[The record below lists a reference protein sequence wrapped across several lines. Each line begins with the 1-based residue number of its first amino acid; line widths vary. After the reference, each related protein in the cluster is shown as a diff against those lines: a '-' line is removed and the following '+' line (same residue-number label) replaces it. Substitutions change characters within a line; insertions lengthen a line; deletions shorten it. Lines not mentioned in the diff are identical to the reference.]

1 MKKSIKKQKKQ
12 SEILLFSY
20 FLYYGLQPLV
30 VYYAGSAYGRMPA
43 MLITDLLYV
52 LFLFIMC
59 LPDLFKN
66 LEKCRTEDLKT
77 VLLIVVSLFSM
88 NIFFS
93 FVTSFL
99 KLSTPENEMQL
110 MQLFASAPVYFV
122 FKACLIGP
130 FIEEMIFRY
139 SVHKCFAFPYRIYIS
154 GFLFG
159 MMHMVSTLFSG
170 NYMNMIYIVL
180 YAGTGLLLSYV
191 YEKNQNIYTVILG
204 HAMYNLIA
212 VMMVIFYG

>member
-20 FLYYGLQPLV
+20 FLFYGLQPLV
-30 VYYAGSAYGRMPA
+30 VYYAGSVYGRITA

-52 LFLFIMC
+52 LFLFVMC
-59 LPDLFKN
+59 LPDLFAN
-66 LEKCRTEDLKT
+66 LEKCRIKDIKT
-77 VLLIVVSLFSM
+77 VLLIVVALFSM

-93 FVTSFL
+93 FMTSFL
-99 KLSTPENEMQL
+99 KLTAPENEMQL
-110 MQLFASAPVYFV
+110 MQLFETAPVYFV
-122 FKACLIGP
+122 LKACLIGP

-139 SVHKCFAFPYRIYIS
+139 SVHKCFSYPYRIYIS

-159 MMHMVSTLFSG
+159 MMHMISTLLSG

-191 YEKNQNIYTVILG
+191 YEKNQNIFTVISG

>member
-30 VYYAGSAYGRMPA
+30 VYYAGSGYGRITA

-52 LFLFIMC
+52 LFLFAMC
-59 LPDLFKN
+59 LPDLFSN
-66 LEKCRTEDLKT
+66 LEKCRIKDIKT
-77 VLLIVVSLFSM
+77 VLVIVVSLFLC
-88 NIFFS
+88 NILFS
-93 FVTSFL
+93 VVTSFMHL
-99 KLSTPENEMQL
+99 TAPENEMQL
-110 MQLFASAPVYFV
+110 IQLYKTAPVYFV
-122 FKACLIGP
+122 IKACLIGP
-130 FIEEMIFRY
+130 FVEEMIFRY
-139 SVHKCFAFPYRIYIS
+139 SVHKCFSFPYRIYIS
-154 GFLFG
+154 GLLFG
-159 MMHMVSTLFSG
+159 MMHMISTLISG
-170 NYMNMIYIVL
+170 NYMNMIYIML

-191 YEKNQNIYTVILG
+191 YEKNQNIYTVISG